1 MRIMTVGLTAI
12 FISASPAAFSQTTG
26 TAGSAPDHAADLKAF
41 TDTRVE
47 LIKLALQ
54 MTPAQEKLWPP
65 VEEAIRARANSRQ
78 VRLAALAARMNDE
91 RERNPVEVLRDRADA
106 LGQRATN
113 LKKLVD
119 SWQPLYENLDA
130 RQKLRLRLV
139 TMLALREMKD
149 AVASRHWDSEDEDEN
164 ENE

>member
-1 MRIMTVGLTAI
+1 MEKPYAIAYWLLPEKAAREVFTNEIRELARRFQAPAFEPHVTV
-12 FISASPAAFSQTTG
+12 FIAS
-26 TAGSAPDHAADLKAF
+26 
-41 TDTRVE
+41 E
-47 LIKLALQ
+47 
-54 MTPAQEKLWPP
+54 
-65 VEEAIRARANSRQ
+65 NSR
-78 VRLAALAARMNDE
+78 
-91 RERNPVEVLRDRADA
+91 NPAEVLRDRADA

-119 SWQPLYENLDA
+119 SWQPLYESLDA

-164 ENE
+164 E